1 MNFSEFKDRVKK
13 FPFFGSDLAEI
24 LSVSPQA
31 MRNQLA
37 RWKKQGLLVELKRG
51 MYALGERDR
60 STALSKEVAAAN
72 IYQPSYISLE
82 SALSAYKMIPEKVQ
96 AVTSVT
102 TKKTKTFNNQGGT
115 FIYRKIKTPLYFGY
129 ISKKDEGGYPYF
141 IAEPEKA
148 LLDHLYLDLGSIH
161 PGDRDYLAGSLRLQ
175 NVGVLNKKK
184 LASYAKRFNIK
195 KIDRILE
202 QIT

>member
-1 MNFSEFKDRVKK
+1 MNFSEFKEKVQK

-24 LSVSPQA
+24 FSVSPQA

-82 SALSAYKMIPEKVQ
+82 SALSAYKMIPEKVR

-102 TKKTKTFNNQGGT
+102 TKKTKIFNDQEGT

-129 ISKKDEGGYPYF
+129 LSKKDEGGYPYF

-148 LLDHLYLDLGSIH
+148 LLDYLYLNLGSID
-161 PGDRDYLAGSLRLQ
+161 PGNGDFLSDSLRLQ
-175 NVGVLNKKK
+175 NIGVLNKKK

-202 QIT
+202 QTT